1 MEVGWKIFVLV
12 VGSAAM
18 VAWYIHGI
26 REEILGILMR
36 VGERQQGLS
45 HDIDRVVEHIDAL
58 ERQLRA
64 VEELQRAESGPGAW
78 VH

>member
-12 VGSAAM
+12 VGS
-18 VAWYIHGI
+18 V
-26 REEILGILMR
+26 GILMR